1 MYVRIQVR
9 NCVDKLIL
17 INDLSPEDENIQGY
31 VVVSV
36 LEKMKGSMERNE
48 SSVETKNVR
57 GNDDSDR
64 RIERNCRN

>member
-64 RIERNCRN
+64 RIETNCRN